1 MAAGYTFSKTANV
14 TTITYNNGTATSTLW
29 AITGQVQLRAT
40 AFTANDAE
48 YRISQA
54 GVQDVV
60 IPYSEITAF
69 TGATPPT
76 GDPILD
82 FALLVGSFPTLAA

>member
-1 MAAGYTFSKTANV
+1 MAAGYTFSKSANV
-14 TTITYNNGTATSTLW
+14 TTITYNNGTSNSTLW

-40 AFTANDAE
+40 AFTATEAE

-54 GVQDVV
+54 GVQDIV

-69 TGATPPT
+69 TGATTPS

-82 FALLVGSFPTLAA
+82 FPLFVGSFPTFAA